1 MQFPH
6 ECRDVTMLASL
17 LFFCLPGF
25 VESPFLPAGVCG
37 IPPFCLPGFVESP
50 ALSGTPFCKGGSLP
64 GSGACR
70 ARSLPE
76 CCRRS
81 VTYGYGRLRL
91 SDAALCGYLF
101 MISER
106 FVSLFYKQGLK
117 SPASILVVL

>member
-6 ECRDVTMLASL
+6 ECRDVTICWRLYC
-17 LFFCLPGF
+17 FCLLG
-25 VESPFLPAGVCG
+25 S
-37 IPPFCLPGFVESP
+37 VESP

-81 VTYGYGRLRL
+81 LTYGYGRLRL
-91 SDAALCGYLF
+91 SDAGVGGNLF
-101 MISER
+101 LISER
-106 FVSLFYKQGLK
+106 FVSPVLANFGLPFFCYSFIK
-117 SPASILVVL
+117 SASVTSLLMSPE